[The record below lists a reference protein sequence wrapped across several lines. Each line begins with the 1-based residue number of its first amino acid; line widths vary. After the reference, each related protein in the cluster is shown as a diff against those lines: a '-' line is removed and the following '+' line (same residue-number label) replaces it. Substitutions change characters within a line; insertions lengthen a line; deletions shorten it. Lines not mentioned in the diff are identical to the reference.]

1 MFESE
6 WVNAKEFRQRLG
18 IGRTTQWAMM
28 KKGILRPPYHF
39 CRVGTGK
46 KSTLLFN
53 LPACELAFLVYT
65 QE

>member
-39 CRVGTGK
+39 IRIGIGP
-46 KSTLLFN
+46 KSPLIFN
-53 LPACELAFLVYT
+53 LPAFELALMVRT
-65 QE
+65 QA